1 MKIAE
6 NISELVGKTPL
17 VRLNKTGKDA
27 DILLKLEFFN
37 PLGSVKDRIGKNMI
51 ESAEKSGK
59 LKAGTTLIEPT
70 SGNTGIALAFI
81 CAQRGYKLILTM
93 PDTMSVERRKL
104 LQIFGA
110 ELILTPGSGGM
121 KAAIEKAE
129 QLQSEIEDS
138 LILQQFA
145 NPANPEVHR
154 QTTALEI
161 WEATDGKVD
170 IIVAAVGTGG
180 TITGLSEALKKKNPN
195 LKSYAVEPVGSPIL
209 SGGSPGPHKI
219 QGIGAGFIPDVLNTK
234 SYDGVIQVTS
244 AEAGER
250 SRRLAREE
258 GILVGISAGANVLA
272 AEMLADKKE
281 NKGKTI
287 VTIGCD
293 TGERYLSTWLFEDL

>member
-1 MKIAE
+1 MRIAE
-6 NISELVGKTPL
+6 NITELVGKTPL

-37 PLGSVKDRIGKNMI
+37 PLGSIKDRIGKNMI

-70 SGNTGIALAFI
+70 SGNTGIALAYI

-93 PDTMSVERRKL
+93 PDTMSIERRKL

-110 ELILTPGSGGM
+110 ELVLTPGSGGM
-121 KAAIEKAE
+121 KAAIDKAE
-129 QLQSEIEDS
+129 ELHGEINDS

-145 NPANPEVHR
+145 NPANPEIHR
-154 QTTALEI
+154 LTTAEEI

-180 TITGLSEALKKKNPN
+180 TITGLSEALKQKNPD
-195 LKSYAVEPVGSPIL
+195 LKSYAVEPVGSPVL
-209 SGGSPGPHKI
+209 SGGTAGPHKI
-219 QGIGAGFIPDVLNTK
+219 QGIGAGFIPEVLNTDA
-234 SYDGVIQVTS
+234 YDGVIQVS
-244 AEAGER
+244 SSEAGER
-250 SRRLAREE
+250 SRRLAKEE
-258 GILVGISAGANVLA
+258 GILVGISAGANVRA
-272 AEMLADKKE
+272 AEMLADRTE
-281 NKGKTI
+281 NKGKMI

-293 TGERYLSTWLFEDL
+293 TGERYLSTWLFEDI

>member
-6 NISELVGKTPL
+6 NITELVGRTPL

-27 DILLKLEFFN
+27 EILLKLEFFN

-70 SGNTGIALAFI
+70 SGNTGIALAYI

-93 PDTMSVERRKL
+93 PDTMSIERRKL

-121 KAAIEKAE
+121 NAAINKAE
-129 QLQSEIEDS
+129 ELQREIKGS

-145 NPANPEVHR
+145 NPANPEIHR
-154 QTTALEI
+154 LTTAEEI
-161 WEATDGKVD
+161 WDATDGKVD
-170 IIVAAVGTGG
+170 IIVAGVGTGG
-180 TITGLSEALKKKNPN
+180 TITGLSEALKKKKPA
-195 LKSYAVEPVGSPIL
+195 LKSYAVEPVGSPVL

-219 QGIGAGFIPDVLNTK
+219 QGIGAGFIPAVLNTDI
-234 SYDGVIQVTS
+234 YDEVIQVPS
-244 AEAGER
+244 AEAGNR
-250 SRRLAREE
+250 SRRLAKEE

-272 AEMLADKKE
+272 AEIIADRKE

-293 TGERYLSTWLFEDL
+293 TGERYLSTWLFENI

>member
-70 SGNTGIALAFI
+70 SGNTGIALAYI

-93 PDTMSVERRKL
+93 PDTMSMERRKL

-145 NPANPEVHR
+145 NPANPEIHR

-180 TITGLSEALKKKNPN
+180 TITGLSEALKKKNPD
-195 LKSYAVEPVGSPIL
+195 LKSYAVEPVGSPVL
-209 SGGSPGPHKI
+209 SGGSAGPHKI
-219 QGIGAGFIPDVLNTK
+219 QGIGAGFIPDVLNTD
-234 SYDGVIQVTS
+234 SYDGVIQVSS

-258 GILVGISAGANVLA
+258 GILVGISAGANVRA